1 MLQCGDRRPNGS
13 PPSKQIEGTD
23 RSLREN
29 DVTLTRTTMMVMML
43 ALMTSPRLDA
53 VPAARLPQEAREELA
68 AFARKVLSGEV
79 TAVSPVEMLKMH
91 ASLRQPL
98 PEQLFVTVFRDRA
111 PGIRFTAE
119 KFGLVEAT
127 FAAMGKARTLPS
139 FGFYHYDDAANVT
152 LLFERVVDR
161 QTIPPPR
168 WVADLAFLEL
178 GVDGL
183 AIVQPAWTEVNT
195 NTGRATVHAARDGA
209 LPPGEAFVSGL
220 STRDEFI
227 NRLSGMLR
235 VYYKLPRITAP
246 DMVLWNPTRTR
257 VEMLRFETFLS
268 RGAGYPVVDLY
279 RMNDLAVA
287 PWTDPLAAA
296 RRLGDA
302 LVRRQL
308 PDGRFFTRYD
318 ARYARFVYLYPDV
331 VDHAIA
337 CLTLSDLAAVSG
349 EPQRASYLAAA
360 AKGIAWVKTF
370 LRSQKTAKD
379 EPFLFV
385 VQDEEAKLGA
395 AAALVLALDR
405 YASLTGSVFHD
416 GDMKLLGKF
425 LLTQQDDD
433 GSFRHYYR
441 WDPKAPFRYRL
452 THSFPGQAAWA
463 LSVLE
468 KRFGGKEWG
477 AAARKAADY
486 LVTKR
491 DAEMQWTETPSD
503 PWLTWALREL
513 STPFAEERYLV
524 YARKMAD
531 QTLKRQKTSGAPDL
545 AGSFEDDS
553 GASASSAAL
562 GATLLGATASFTAP
576 PDPTRAAQVEAM
588 RRAVRFLR
596 LNEVRSNNAFYLPNP
611 ERGYGLVR
619 SGVFDSD
626 ARLDTTCHVIEALL
640 WMDRVEKMK

>member
-1 MLQCGDRRPNGS
+1 M
-13 PPSKQIEGTD
+13 
-23 RSLREN
+23 
-29 DVTLTRTTMMVMML
+29 TLIRTTMLAVML
-43 ALMTSPRLDA
+43 TLMTPVLEA
-53 VPAARLPQEAREELA
+53 APAARLPREAREELV

-79 TAVSPVEMLKMH
+79 TAVSPAEMLKMH
-91 ASLRQPL
+91 ALLRQPL
-98 PEQLFVTVFRDRA
+98 PEQLFVTIFRDRA

-119 KFGLVEAT
+119 KIGLLEAT

-183 AIVQPAWTEVNT
+183 ALYQQTWTEVNT
-195 NTGRATVHAARDGA
+195 ATGRATVHPAREGA
-209 LPPGEAFVSGL
+209 LPPGEAFVTGL
-220 STRDEFI
+220 STRDDFI

-235 VYYKLPRITAP
+235 VYYKLPRATAP

-279 RMNDLAVA
+279 RMNDLAVE
-287 PWTDPLAAA
+287 PWTDPLAVA

-302 LVRRQL
+302 LVRQQL
-308 PDGRFFTRYD
+308 ADGRFFTRYD
-318 ARYARFVYLYPDV
+318 SRYARFVYRYADV

-337 CLTLSDLAAVSG
+337 CLALSDLAAVSG

-395 AAALVLALDR
+395 AASLVLALDR
-405 YASLTGSVFHD
+405 YASLTGSIFHD
-416 GDMKLLGKF
+416 GDMKLLGKY

-441 WDPKAPFRYRL
+441 YDPKVPFRYRL
-452 THSFPGQAAWA
+452 THSFPGQATWA
-463 LSVLE
+463 LAMLE
-468 KRFGGKEWG
+468 KRFGGQSWG
-477 AAARKAADY
+477 SAARKAADY

-503 PWLTWALREL
+503 PWLAWALREL
-513 STPFAEERYLV
+513 STPFAEERYLA

-545 AGSFEDDS
+545 VGSFEDDS
-553 GASASSAAL
+553 GASVSSAAL
-562 GATLLGATASFTAP
+562 AAALLGATTSFTAP
-576 PDPTRAAQVEAM
+576 PEETRSAQVEAM

-596 LNEVRSNNAFYLPNP
+596 LNEIRSNNTFYLPDP

-619 SGVFDSD
+619 IGVFDD
-626 ARLDTTCHVIEALL
+626 DVRLDTTCHVIEALL